1 MPPFIR
7 HFQNGYKVPMEPGM
21 IFTIEP
27 ILVEGSR
34 RIVTWDDG
42 WSAATF
48 DGSRGAQFE
57 HEILITET
65 GCEILTMP
73 E

>member
-1 MPPFIR
+1 MPPFVR
-7 HFQNGYKVPMEPGM
+7 HFQNSFKTRMEPGM

-34 RIVTWDDG
+34 RVHVWGDG

-48 DGSRGAQFE
+48 DGGTGAQFE
-57 HEILITET
+57 HEVLITED
-65 GCEILTMP
+65 GHEVLTLP